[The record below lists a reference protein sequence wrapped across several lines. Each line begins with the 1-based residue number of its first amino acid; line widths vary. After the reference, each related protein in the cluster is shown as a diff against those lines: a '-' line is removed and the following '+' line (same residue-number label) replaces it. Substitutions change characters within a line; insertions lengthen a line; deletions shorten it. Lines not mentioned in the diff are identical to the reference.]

1 MAIKI
6 SRHIDQSQ
14 EKVWDTISNLAA
26 HPSWMKDAVNLEFT
40 TDQTSGVGT
49 LMEVET
55 RIGPF
60 TMVDMLEVTDWVD
73 GHHIVVQHRGV
84 ITGTGR
90 LAALGDDDGT
100 LVTWT
105 ETLHFPWWLGGP
117 VSSWAAKPVLIATW
131 RGNLRRLESLLSSP

>member
-6 SRHIDQSQ
+6 SRHINQSQ

-60 TMVDMLEVTDWVD
+60 TTVDMLEVTDWVD

>member
-1 MAIKI
+1 VTIKV
-6 SRHIDQSQ
+6 SRHINQSQ
-14 EKVWDTISNLAA
+14 VKVWNTLSDLAH

-55 RIGPF
+55 KIGPF
-60 TMVDMLEVTDWVD
+60 ATVDMLEVTDWVD

-84 ITGTGR
+84 VTGTGR

-105 ETLHFPWWLGGP
+105 ETLHFPWWLGGS

-131 RGNLRRLESLLSSP
+131 RGNLRRLESFLSSP